1 MTDRGPQGPPMM
13 ETMLRVQFDPAQRRQ
28 ALVTR
33 MLELR
38 TLIPQFEEEKA
49 RLEGMITLL
58 DEIAPPVQQF
68 PGPVPTESDGPPP
81 GLEDTGEDSSGE
93 PEM

>member
-1 MTDRGPQGPPMM
+1 MTDMNEM
-13 ETMLRVQFDPAQRRQ
+13 MLRVKFDPAQRRQ

-33 MLELR
+33 LLELR

-49 RLEGMITLL
+49 RLEGMIALL

-68 PGPVPTESDGPPP
+68 PGPTITASDGPPA
-81 GLEDTGEDSSGE
+81 GLDDEGGESSGE